1 MSKKDMRYVNAK
13 SMTDELQRN
22 NNSSNY
28 EQNDPAISEQREYR
42 KNIAYTTQDIVDKL
56 DQQKL
61 RDIELE
67 FMRKATREELED
79 SIRKLDNH
87 AICSGNVMCPKDIPT
102 VVVKEERKCNGC
114 TPSEKVVNS
123 DPVAPIILEK
133 SVEEVHGP
141 DCHCSKCCPNPNPT
155 WFQKHK
161 YKLLAAIVFLC
172 VLILSIGWL
181 PSGGSYEAL
190 QKAYVEL
197 IVSLPKMVL
206 LSVAGFAIFKIAK
219 SVDEKEKK

>member
-1 MSKKDMRYVNAK
+1 MSEKDMRFVSMKDEINK
-13 SMTDELQRN
+13 SG
-22 NNSSNY
+22 
-28 EQNDPAISEQREYR
+28 DPARSEQREYR
-42 KNIAYTTQDIVDKL
+42 KKVAYTTQDIVDKL

-87 AICSGNVMCPKDIPT
+87 AICSGNVVCPKEAP
-102 VVVKEERKCNGC
+102 VVIVKENKCEGC
-114 TPSEKVVNS
+114 VKEQ
-123 DPVAPIILEK
+123 PVKQAMPVQPVEPAEP
-133 SVEEVHGP
+133 VEEVHGP

-155 WFQKHK
+155 FFQKHK
-161 YKLLAAIVFLC
+161 NKILAAIVFIC

-181 PSGGSYEAL
+181 PSGGNYEAL

-197 IVSLPKMVL
+197 IVNLPKMVL
-206 LSVAGFAIFKIAK
+206 LSVAGFAIFKVAK
-219 SVDEKEKK
+219 STDDKKEKK

>member
-1 MSKKDMRYVNAK
+1 MSEKDMRFVSMKDEINK
-13 SMTDELQRN
+13 SG
-22 NNSSNY
+22 
-28 EQNDPAISEQREYR
+28 DPAISEQREYR
-42 KNIAYTTQDIVDKL
+42 KKVAYTTQDIVDKL

-87 AICSGNVMCPKDIPT
+87 AICSGNVVCPKEAP
-102 VVVKEERKCNGC
+102 VVIVKENKCEGC
-114 TPSEKVVNS
+114 VKEQ
-123 DPVAPIILEK
+123 PVKQAMPVQPVKLAEP
-133 SVEEVHGP
+133 VEEVHGP

-155 WFQKHK
+155 FFQKHK
-161 YKLLAAIVFLC
+161 NKILAAIVFIC

-181 PSGGSYEAL
+181 PSGGNYEAL

-197 IVSLPKMVL
+197 IVNLPKMVL

-219 SVDEKEKK
+219 STDDKKEEK

>member
-1 MSKKDMRYVNAK
+1 MSEKDMRFVSMKDEINK
-13 SMTDELQRN
+13 SG
-22 NNSSNY
+22 
-28 EQNDPAISEQREYR
+28 DPAISEQREYR
-42 KNIAYTTQDIVDKL
+42 KKVAYTTQDIVDKL

-87 AICSGNVMCPKDIPT
+87 AICSGNVVCPKEAP
-102 VVVKEERKCNGC
+102 VVIVKENKCEGC
-114 TPSEKVVNS
+114 VKEQPVKQTMSVQ
-123 DPVAPIILEK
+123 PVAVPVEPAEPI
-133 SVEEVHGP
+133 EEVHGP

-155 WFQKHK
+155 FFQKHK
-161 YKLLAAIVFLC
+161 NKILAAIVFIC

-181 PSGGSYEAL
+181 PSGGNYEAL

-197 IVSLPKMVL
+197 IVNLPKMVL

-219 SVDEKEKK
+219 STDDKKEEK

>member
-1 MSKKDMRYVNAK
+1 MSEKDMRFVSMKEKKKK
-13 SMTDELQRN
+13 SG
-22 NNSSNY
+22 
-28 EQNDPAISEQREYR
+28 DPAISEQREYR
-42 KNIAYTTQDIVDKL
+42 KKVAYTTQDIVDKL

-87 AICSGNVMCPKDIPT
+87 AICSGNVVCPKEAP
-102 VVVKEERKCNGC
+102 VVIVKENKCEGC
-114 TPSEKVVNS
+114 VKEQ
-123 DPVAPIILEK
+123 PVKQAMPVQPVELTEP
-133 SVEEVHGP
+133 VEEVHGP

-155 WFQKHK
+155 FFQKHK
-161 YKLLAAIVFLC
+161 NKILAAIVFIC

-181 PSGGSYEAL
+181 PSGGNYEAL

-197 IVSLPKMVL
+197 IVNLPKMVL

-219 SVDEKEKK
+219 STDDKKEEK

>member
-1 MSKKDMRYVNAK
+1 MSKKDTIFVSIKDEINK
-13 SMTDELQRN
+13 SG
-22 NNSSNY
+22 
-28 EQNDPAISEQREYR
+28 DPAISEQREYR
-42 KNIAYTTQDIVDKL
+42 KKVAYTTQDIVDKL

-61 RDIELE
+61 RHIELE

-87 AICSGNVMCPKDIPT
+87 AICSGNVVCPKEAP
-102 VVVKEERKCNGC
+102 VVIVKENKCEGC
-114 TPSEKVVNS
+114 VKEQPIKQAM
-123 DPVAPIILEK
+123 PVQPVELAEP
-133 SVEEVHGP
+133 VEEVHGP

-155 WFQKHK
+155 FFQKHK
-161 YKLLAAIVFLC
+161 NKILAAIVFIC

-181 PSGGSYEAL
+181 PSGGNYEAL

-197 IVSLPKMVL
+197 IVNLPKMVL

-219 SVDEKEKK
+219 STDDKKEEK

>member
-1 MSKKDMRYVNAK
+1 MSEKDMRFVSMKDEINK
-13 SMTDELQRN
+13 SG
-22 NNSSNY
+22 
-28 EQNDPAISEQREYR
+28 DPAISEQREYR
-42 KNIAYTTQDIVDKL
+42 KKVAYTTQDIVDKL

-87 AICSGNVMCPKDIPT
+87 AICSGNVVCPKEAP
-102 VVVKEERKCNGC
+102 VVIVKENKCEGC
-114 TPSEKVVNS
+114 VKEQSVKQAM
-123 DPVAPIILEK
+123 PVQPVEPAEP
-133 SVEEVHGP
+133 VEEVHGP

-155 WFQKHK
+155 FFQKHK
-161 YKLLAAIVFLC
+161 NKILAAIVFIC

-181 PSGGSYEAL
+181 PSGGNYEAL

-197 IVSLPKMVL
+197 IVNLPKMVL

-219 SVDEKEKK
+219 STDDKKEEK

>member
-1 MSKKDMRYVNAK
+1 MAEKKDVFVKAQ
-13 SMTDELQRN
+13 SMADELVGTEA
-22 NNSSNY
+22 SIT
-28 EQNDPAISEQREYR
+28 EEREYR
-42 KNIAYTTQDIVDKL
+42 KQIAYTTQDIVDKL

-87 AICSGNVMCPKDIPT
+87 AICSGNVMCPKDVPV
-102 VVVKEERKCNGC
+102 VVVKENDNCRGCDGC
-114 TPSEKVVNS
+114 TPREEVVIPARPVEMNS
-123 DPVAPIILEK
+123 KPEV
-133 SVEEVHGP
+133 VEEVHGP

-161 YKLLAAIVFLC
+161 YKILVALAFICSL
-172 VLILSIGWL
+172 VLAIGWL

-206 LSVAGFAIFKIAK
+206 LCVAGFAMFKVAK
-219 SVDEKEKK
+219 SKDEDKSEK

>member
-1 MSKKDMRYVNAK
+1 MSKKDTRFVSIEDEINK
-13 SMTDELQRN
+13 SG
-22 NNSSNY
+22 
-28 EQNDPAISEQREYR
+28 DPAISEQREYR
-42 KNIAYTTQDIVDKL
+42 KKIAYTTQDIVDKL

-87 AICSGNVMCPKDIPT
+87 AICSGNVVCPKEAP
-102 VVVKEERKCNGC
+102 VVIVKENKCEGC
-114 TPSEKVVNS
+114 VKEQ
-123 DPVAPIILEK
+123 PVKQAMPVQPVEPAKL
-133 SVEEVHGP
+133 VEEVHGP

-155 WFQKHK
+155 FFQKHK
-161 YKLLAAIVFLC
+161 NKILAAIVFIC

-181 PSGGSYEAL
+181 PSGGNYEAL

-197 IVSLPKMVL
+197 IVNLPQMVL

-219 SVDEKEKK
+219 STDDKKEEK

>member
-1 MSKKDMRYVNAK
+1 MSEKDMRFVSMKDEINK
-13 SMTDELQRN
+13 SG
-22 NNSSNY
+22 
-28 EQNDPAISEQREYR
+28 DPAISEQREYR
-42 KNIAYTTQDIVDKL
+42 KKVAYTTQDIVDKL

-87 AICSGNVMCPKDIPT
+87 AICSGNVVCPKEAP
-102 VVVKEERKCNGC
+102 VVIVKENKCEGC
-114 TPSEKVVNS
+114 VKEQ
-123 DPVAPIILEK
+123 PVKQAMPVQPVEPAEP
-133 SVEEVHGP
+133 VEEVHGP

-155 WFQKHK
+155 FFQKHK
-161 YKLLAAIVFLC
+161 NKILAAIEFIC

-181 PSGGSYEAL
+181 PSGGNYEAL

-197 IVSLPKMVL
+197 IVNLPKMVL

-219 SVDEKEKK
+219 STDDKKEEK

>member
-1 MSKKDMRYVNAK
+1 MSEKDMRFVSMKDEINK
-13 SMTDELQRN
+13 SG
-22 NNSSNY
+22 
-28 EQNDPAISEQREYR
+28 DPAISEQRAYR
-42 KNIAYTTQDIVDKL
+42 KKIAYTTQDIVDKL

-87 AICSGNVMCPKDIPT
+87 AICSGNVVCPKEAP
-102 VVVKEERKCNGC
+102 VVIVKENKCEGC
-114 TPSEKVVNS
+114 VKEQ
-123 DPVAPIILEK
+123 PVKQAMPVQSVEPAEP
-133 SVEEVHGP
+133 VEEVHGP

-155 WFQKHK
+155 FFQKHK
-161 YKLLAAIVFLC
+161 NKILAAIVFIC

-181 PSGGSYEAL
+181 PSGGNYEAL

-197 IVSLPKMVL
+197 IVNLPKMVL

-219 SVDEKEKK
+219 STDDKKEEK

>member
-1 MSKKDMRYVNAK
+1 MSEKDTIFVSIKDEINK
-13 SMTDELQRN
+13 SG
-22 NNSSNY
+22 
-28 EQNDPAISEQREYR
+28 DPAISEQREYR
-42 KNIAYTTQDIVDKL
+42 KKIAYTTQDIVDKL

-67 FMRKATREELED
+67 FMRKATKEELED

-87 AICSGNVMCPKDIPT
+87 AICSGNVVCPKDVH
-102 VVVKEERKCNGC
+102 VVTVKENKCEGC
-114 TPSEKVVNS
+114 VKEQPVKQTMSVQ
-123 DPVAPIILEK
+123 PVAVPVEPAEPI
-133 SVEEVHGP
+133 EEVHGP

-155 WFQKHK
+155 FFQKHK
-161 YKLLAAIVFLC
+161 NKILAAIVFIC

-181 PSGGSYEAL
+181 PSGGNYEAL

-197 IVSLPKMVL
+197 IVNLPKMVL

-219 SVDEKEKK
+219 STDDKKEEK

>member
-1 MSKKDMRYVNAK
+1 MSKKDTIFVSIKDEINK
-13 SMTDELQRN
+13 SG
-22 NNSSNY
+22 
-28 EQNDPAISEQREYR
+28 DPAISEQREYR
-42 KNIAYTTQDIVDKL
+42 KKVAYTTQDIVDKL

-67 FMRKATREELED
+67 FMRKATKEELED

-87 AICSGNVMCPKDIPT
+87 AICSGNVVCPKEAP
-102 VVVKEERKCNGC
+102 VVIVKENKCEGC
-114 TPSEKVVNS
+114 IKEQPVKQTMSVQ
-123 DPVAPIILEK
+123 PVAIPVEPAEPI
-133 SVEEVHGP
+133 EEVHGP

-155 WFQKHK
+155 FFQKHK
-161 YKLLAAIVFLC
+161 NKILAAIVFIC

-181 PSGGSYEAL
+181 PSGGNYEAL

-197 IVSLPKMVL
+197 IVNLPKMVL

-219 SVDEKEKK
+219 STDDKKEEK

>member
-1 MSKKDMRYVNAK
+1 MSEKDMKFV
-13 SMTDELQRN
+13 SMNDELN
-22 NNSSNY
+22 KSS
-28 EQNDPAISEQREYR
+28 DPAISEQREYR
-42 KNIAYTTQDIVDKL
+42 KKIAYTTQDIVDKL

-67 FMRKATREELED
+67 FMRKATKEELED

-87 AICSGNVMCPKDIPT
+87 AICSGNVMCPKDVP
-102 VVVKEERKCNGC
+102 VVVIKDDNKCNGC
-114 TPSEKVVNS
+114 TPKKEVVA
-123 DPVAPIILEK
+123 PVAAPVVAAKEEK
-133 SVEEVHGP
+133 EEVHGP

-161 YKLLAAIVFLC
+161 FKLLAAIVFIC

-219 SVDEKEKK
+219 SKDENKEEK

>member
-1 MSKKDMRYVNAK
+1 MSEKDMRFVSMKDEINK
-13 SMTDELQRN
+13 SG
-22 NNSSNY
+22 
-28 EQNDPAISEQREYR
+28 DPAISEQREYR
-42 KNIAYTTQDIVDKL
+42 KKVAYTTQDIVDKL

-87 AICSGNVMCPKDIPT
+87 AICSGNVVCPKEAP
-102 VVVKEERKCNGC
+102 VVIVKENKCEGC
-114 TPSEKVVNS
+114 VKEQ
-123 DPVAPIILEK
+123 PVKQAMPVQPVEPAEP
-133 SVEEVHGP
+133 VEEVHGP

-155 WFQKHK
+155 FFQKHK
-161 YKLLAAIVFLC
+161 NKILAAIVFIC

-181 PSGGSYEAL
+181 PSGGNYEAL

-197 IVSLPKMVL
+197 IVNLPKMAL

-219 SVDEKEKK
+219 STDDKKEEK

>member
-1 MSKKDMRYVNAK
+1 MSKKDTRFVSIEDEINK
-13 SMTDELQRN
+13 SG
-22 NNSSNY
+22 
-28 EQNDPAISEQREYR
+28 DPAISEQREYR
-42 KNIAYTTQDIVDKL
+42 KKVAYTTQDIVDKL

-87 AICSGNVMCPKDIPT
+87 AICSGNVVCPKEAP
-102 VVVKEERKCNGC
+102 VVIVKENKCEGC
-114 TPSEKVVNS
+114 VKEQ
-123 DPVAPIILEK
+123 PVKQAMSVQPVEPAEP
-133 SVEEVHGP
+133 VEEVHGP

-155 WFQKHK
+155 FFQKHK
-161 YKLLAAIVFLC
+161 NKILAAIVFIC

-181 PSGGSYEAL
+181 PSGGNYEAL

-197 IVSLPKMVL
+197 IVNLPKMVL

-219 SVDEKEKK
+219 STDDKKEEK

>member
-1 MSKKDMRYVNAK
+1 MSEKDMRFVSMKDEINK
-13 SMTDELQRN
+13 SG
-22 NNSSNY
+22 
-28 EQNDPAISEQREYR
+28 DPAISEQREYR
-42 KNIAYTTQDIVDKL
+42 KKVAYTTQDIVDKL

-87 AICSGNVMCPKDIPT
+87 AICSGNVVCPKEAP
-102 VVVKEERKCNGC
+102 VVIVKENKCEGC
-114 TPSEKVVNS
+114 VKEQ
-123 DPVAPIILEK
+123 PVKQAMPVQPVEP
-133 SVEEVHGP
+133 VEEVHGP

-155 WFQKHK
+155 FFQKHK
-161 YKLLAAIVFLC
+161 NKILAAIVFIC

-181 PSGGSYEAL
+181 PSGGNYEAL

-197 IVSLPKMVL
+197 IVNLPKMVL

-219 SVDEKEKK
+219 STDDKKEEK

>member
-1 MSKKDMRYVNAK
+1 MSEKDMRFVSMKDEINK
-13 SMTDELQRN
+13 SG
-22 NNSSNY
+22 
-28 EQNDPAISEQREYR
+28 DPAISEQREYR
-42 KNIAYTTQDIVDKL
+42 KKVAYTTQDIVDKL

-87 AICSGNVMCPKDIPT
+87 AICSGNVVCPKEAP
-102 VVVKEERKCNGC
+102 VVIVKENKCEGC
-114 TPSEKVVNS
+114 VKEQ
-123 DPVAPIILEK
+123 PVKQAMPVQPVEPAEP
-133 SVEEVHGP
+133 VEEVHGP

-155 WFQKHK
+155 FFQKHK
-161 YKLLAAIVFLC
+161 NKILAAIVFIC

-181 PSGGSYEAL
+181 PSGGNYEAL

-197 IVSLPKMVL
+197 IVNLPKMVML
-206 LSVAGFAIFKIAK
+206 GIAGFSVYKIAK
-219 SVDEKEKK
+219 TADEKDKKKE

>member
-1 MSKKDMRYVNAK
+1 MSEKDMRFVSMKDEINK
-13 SMTDELQRN
+13 SG
-22 NNSSNY
+22 
-28 EQNDPAISEQREYR
+28 DPAISEQREYR
-42 KNIAYTTQDIVDKL
+42 KKVAYTTQDIVDKL

-87 AICSGNVMCPKDIPT
+87 AICSGNVVCPKEAP
-102 VVVKEERKCNGC
+102 VVIVKENKCEGC
-114 TPSEKVVNS
+114 VKEQ
-123 DPVAPIILEK
+123 PVKQAMPVQSVEPAEP
-133 SVEEVHGP
+133 VEEVHGP
-141 DCHCSKCCPNPNPT
+141 DCHCSKCCPNPKPT
-155 WFQKHK
+155 FFQKHK
-161 YKLLAAIVFLC
+161 NKILAAIVFIC

-181 PSGGSYEAL
+181 PSGGNYEAL

-197 IVSLPKMVL
+197 IVNLPKMVL

-219 SVDEKEKK
+219 STDDKKEEK

>member
-1 MSKKDMRYVNAK
+1 MSEKDMRFVSMKDEINK
-13 SMTDELQRN
+13 SG
-22 NNSSNY
+22 
-28 EQNDPAISEQREYR
+28 DPAISEQREYR
-42 KNIAYTTQDIVDKL
+42 KKVAYTTQDIVDKL

-87 AICSGNVMCPKDIPT
+87 AICSGNVVCPKEAP
-102 VVVKEERKCNGC
+102 VVIVKENKCEGC
-114 TPSEKVVNS
+114 VKEQ
-123 DPVAPIILEK
+123 PVKQAMPVQPVE
-133 SVEEVHGP
+133 SAEPVEEVHGP

-155 WFQKHK
+155 FFQKHK
-161 YKLLAAIVFLC
+161 NKILAAIVFIC

-181 PSGGSYEAL
+181 PSGGNYEAL

-197 IVSLPKMVL
+197 IVNLPKMVL

-219 SVDEKEKK
+219 STDDKKEEK

>member
-1 MSKKDMRYVNAK
+1 MPKKDKIFVSVK
-13 SMTDELQRN
+13 SVVDELKESDSIDTQR
-22 NNSSNY
+22 
-28 EQNDPAISEQREYR
+28 DYR
-42 KNIAYTTQDIVDKL
+42 KKIAYTTQDIVDKL

-87 AICSGNVMCPKDIPT
+87 SICSGNVVCPKDIPVT
-102 VVVKEERKCNGC
+102 VVREDSKCEGCAPKEQKQKL
-114 TPSEKVVNS
+114 TQ
-123 DPVAPIILEK
+123 L
-133 SVEEVHGP
+133 VEEVHGP
-141 DCHCSKCCPNPNPT
+141 NCHCSKCCPDPNPT
-155 WFQKHK
+155 FLQKHK
-161 YKLLAAIVFLC
+161 FKFLAAITFVC

-181 PSGGSYEAL
+181 PSGGSYDAL

-206 LSVAGFAIFKIAK
+206 LSIAGFAVFKMAK
-219 SVDEKEKK
+219 SKDNEKDEKK

>member
-1 MSKKDMRYVNAK
+1 MSEKDMRFVSMKDEINK
-13 SMTDELQRN
+13 SG
-22 NNSSNY
+22 
-28 EQNDPAISEQREYR
+28 DPAISEQREYR
-42 KNIAYTTQDIVDKL
+42 KKVAYTTQDIVDKL

-87 AICSGNVMCPKDIPT
+87 AICSGNVVCPKEAP
-102 VVVKEERKCNGC
+102 VVIVKENKCEGC
-114 TPSEKVVNS
+114 VKEQ
-123 DPVAPIILEK
+123 PVKQAMSVQP
-133 SVEEVHGP
+133 VEEVHGP

-155 WFQKHK
+155 FFQKHK
-161 YKLLAAIVFLC
+161 NKILAAIVFIC

-181 PSGGSYEAL
+181 PSGGNYEAL

-197 IVSLPKMVL
+197 IVNLPKMVL

-219 SVDEKEKK
+219 STDDKKEEK

>member
-1 MSKKDMRYVNAK
+1 MSEKDTIFVSIKDEINK
-13 SMTDELQRN
+13 SG
-22 NNSSNY
+22 
-28 EQNDPAISEQREYR
+28 DPAISEQREYR
-42 KNIAYTTQDIVDKL
+42 KKIAYTTQDIVDKL

-67 FMRKATREELED
+67 FMRKATKEELED

-87 AICSGNVMCPKDIPT
+87 AICSGNVVCPKDVR
-102 VVVKEERKCNGC
+102 VVTVKENKCEGC
-114 TPSEKVVNS
+114 VKEQPVKQTIPVQ
-123 DPVAPIILEK
+123 PVAVPVEPVEPI
-133 SVEEVHGP
+133 EEVHGP

-155 WFQKHK
+155 FFQKHK
-161 YKLLAAIVFLC
+161 NKILAAIVFIC

-181 PSGGSYEAL
+181 PSGGNYEAL

-197 IVSLPKMVL
+197 IVNLPKMVL

-219 SVDEKEKK
+219 STDDKKEEK

>member
-1 MSKKDMRYVNAK
+1 MSEKDMRFVSMKDEINK
-13 SMTDELQRN
+13 SG
-22 NNSSNY
+22 
-28 EQNDPAISEQREYR
+28 DPAISEQREYR
-42 KNIAYTTQDIVDKL
+42 KKVAYTTQDIVDKL

-87 AICSGNVMCPKDIPT
+87 AICSGNVVCPKEAP
-102 VVVKEERKCNGC
+102 VVIVKENKCEGC
-114 TPSEKVVNS
+114 VKEQ
-123 DPVAPIILEK
+123 PVKQAMPVQP
-133 SVEEVHGP
+133 VEPAELVKEVHGP

-155 WFQKHK
+155 FFQKHK
-161 YKLLAAIVFLC
+161 NKILAAIVFIC

-181 PSGGSYEAL
+181 PSGGNYEAL

-197 IVSLPKMVL
+197 IVNLPKMVL

-219 SVDEKEKK
+219 STDDKKEEK

>member
-1 MSKKDMRYVNAK
+1 MSDKKEGVFFHAQ
-13 SMTDELQRN
+13 SVADEIV
-22 NNSSNY
+22 S
-28 EQNDPAISEQREYR
+28 PVSEEREYR
-42 KNIAYTTQDIVDKL
+42 KKIAYTTQDIVDKL

-87 AICSGNVMCPKDIPT
+87 AICSGNVMCPKDVPVM
-102 VVVKEERKCNGC
+102 VVREDRKCGGC
-114 TPSEKVVNS
+114 STETKVEQQA
-123 DPVAPIILEK
+123 PVQPVKAAEP
-133 SVEEVHGP
+133 VEPVHGP

-161 YKLLAAIVFLC
+161 FKLLALVVFLC

-197 IVSLPKMVL
+197 IVSLPKMFL
-206 LSVAGFAIFKIAK
+206 LCVAGFAIFKLASAK
-219 SVDEKEKK
+219 DNKGKDDK

>member
-1 MSKKDMRYVNAK
+1 MSKKDTRFVSIEDEINK
-13 SMTDELQRN
+13 SG
-22 NNSSNY
+22 
-28 EQNDPAISEQREYR
+28 DPAISEQREYR
-42 KNIAYTTQDIVDKL
+42 KKIAYTTQDIVDKL

-67 FMRKATREELED
+67 FMRKATKEELED

-87 AICSGNVMCPKDIPT
+87 AICSGNVVCPKDVR
-102 VVVKEERKCNGC
+102 VVTVKENKCEGC
-114 TPSEKVVNS
+114 VKEQPVQQTMSVQ
-123 DPVAPIILEK
+123 PVAVPVEPAEPI
-133 SVEEVHGP
+133 EEVHGP

-155 WFQKHK
+155 FFQKHK
-161 YKLLAAIVFLC
+161 NKILAAIVFIC

-181 PSGGSYEAL
+181 PSGGNYEAL

-197 IVSLPKMVL
+197 IVNLPKMVL

-219 SVDEKEKK
+219 STDDKKEEK

>member
-1 MSKKDMRYVNAK
+1 MSEKDMRFVSMKDEINK
-13 SMTDELQRN
+13 SG
-22 NNSSNY
+22 
-28 EQNDPAISEQREYR
+28 DPAISEQREYR
-42 KNIAYTTQDIVDKL
+42 KKVAYTTQDIVDKL

-87 AICSGNVMCPKDIPT
+87 AICSGNVVCPKEAP
-102 VVVKEERKCNGC
+102 VVIVKENKCEGC
-114 TPSEKVVNS
+114 VKEQ
-123 DPVAPIILEK
+123 PVKQAMPVQPVELAEP
-133 SVEEVHGP
+133 VEEVHGP

-155 WFQKHK
+155 FFQKHK
-161 YKLLAAIVFLC
+161 NKILAAIVFIC

-181 PSGGSYEAL
+181 PSGGNYEAL

-197 IVSLPKMVL
+197 IVNLPKMVL

-219 SVDEKEKK
+219 STDDKKEEK

>member
-1 MSKKDMRYVNAK
+1 MSEKDMRFVSMKDEINK
-13 SMTDELQRN
+13 SG
-22 NNSSNY
+22 
-28 EQNDPAISEQREYR
+28 DPAISEQREYR
-42 KNIAYTTQDIVDKL
+42 KKVAYTTQDIVDKL

-87 AICSGNVMCPKDIPT
+87 AICSGNVVCPKEAP
-102 VVVKEERKCNGC
+102 VVIVKENKCEGC
-114 TPSEKVVNS
+114 VKEQ
-123 DPVAPIILEK
+123 PVKQAMPVQSVEPAEP
-133 SVEEVHGP
+133 VEEVHGP

-155 WFQKHK
+155 FFQKHK
-161 YKLLAAIVFLC
+161 NKILAAIVFIC

-181 PSGGSYEAL
+181 PSGGNYEAL

-197 IVSLPKMVL
+197 IVNLPKMVL

-219 SVDEKEKK
+219 STDDKKEEK

>member
-1 MSKKDMRYVNAK
+1 MSEKDMRFVSMKDEINK
-13 SMTDELQRN
+13 SG
-22 NNSSNY
+22 
-28 EQNDPAISEQREYR
+28 DPAISEQREYR
-42 KNIAYTTQDIVDKL
+42 KKVAYTTQDIVDKL

-87 AICSGNVMCPKDIPT
+87 AICSGNVVCPKEAP
-102 VVVKEERKCNGC
+102 VVIVKENKCEGC
-114 TPSEKVVNS
+114 VKEQ
-123 DPVAPIILEK
+123 PVKQVMPVQPVEVPVEPAKP
-133 SVEEVHGP
+133 VEEVHGP
-141 DCHCSKCCPNPNPT
+141 DCHCSKCCPNPKPT
-155 WFQKHK
+155 FFQKHK
-161 YKLLAAIVFLC
+161 NKILAAIVFIC

-181 PSGGSYEAL
+181 PSGGNYEAL

-197 IVSLPKMVL
+197 IVNLPKMVL

-219 SVDEKEKK
+219 STDDKKEEK